1 MKKIAMLFPLIAGSC
16 WGAGGIFVRTLK
28 TAGFGNISIMCS
40 RSLVSFCLLLIV
52 LLLYDRSLLRIHLRD
67 LPFFLSAAVNGYLLM
82 NVCYN
87 TSVGILTLTL
97 ASVLLCL
104 CPIFVLLLG
113 AVFFHEKIT
122 PVKVSC
128 MLAAVVGCALI
139 SGVFDSHSE
148 LVWSSVG
155 ILTGLGSAFFNAI
168 YTINSKQLTERNYH
182 ALTINIYVFAITT
195 LILTPFADW
204 NAIGAFVSAAPL
216 KGSAFYFAQA
226 LVTSILPNFFYAF
239 SIKYIDSGNAAILS
253 CGAEPTAA
261 MLLAALHRNS
271 RAIRSFGSRAY
282 HQRPDC
288 SDKSVQNGI
297 VDFFAP
303 MPAMHGRRF
312 ARCFC

>member
-1 MKKIAMLFPLIAGSC
+1 
-16 WGAGGIFVRTLK
+16 
-28 TAGFGNISIMCS
+28 MCS

-261 MLLAALHRNS
+261 MLLGILLYTEIPAPSGLLGLALTIS
-271 RAIRSFGSRAY
+271 AL
-282 HQRPDC
+282 
-288 SDKSVQNGI
+288 I
-297 VDFFAP
+297 VLTKA
-303 MPAMHGRRF
+303 
-312 ARCFC
+312 CKTES

>member
-155 ILTGLGSAFFNAI
+155 ILTGLGSGLFNAFDN
-168 YTINSKQLTERNYH
+168 INSQQLPERNYH

-261 MLLAALHRNS
+261 MLLGILLYTEIPAPSGLLGLALTIS
-271 RAIRSFGSRAY
+271 AL
-282 HQRPDC
+282 
-288 SDKSVQNGI
+288 I
-297 VDFFAP
+297 VLTKA
-303 MPAMHGRRF
+303 
-312 ARCFC
+312 CKTES

>member
-67 LPFFLSAAVNGYLLM
+67 LPFFLSAAINGYLLM

-182 ALTINIYVFAITT
+182 ALTINIYVFTGHLHFTEFFLRVFHQIYRFRQRGDSFLRRGT
-195 LILTPFADW
+195 DRR
-204 NAIGAFVSAAPL
+204 
-216 KGSAFYFAQA
+216 YA
-226 LVTSILPNFFYAF
+226 LRYP
-239 SIKYIDSGNAAILS
+239 
-253 CGAEPTAA
+253 
-261 MLLAALHRNS
+261 ALHRNS

>member
-1 MKKIAMLFPLIAGSC
+1 MKKIAILFPLIAGSC

-128 MLAAVVGCALI
+128 MLAAVIGCALI

-261 MLLAALHRNS
+261 MLLGILLYTEIPAPSGLLGLALTIS
-271 RAIRSFGSRAY
+271 AL
-282 HQRPDC
+282 
-288 SDKSVQNGI
+288 I
-297 VDFFAP
+297 VPTKA
-303 MPAMHGRRF
+303 
-312 ARCFC
+312 CKTES

>member
-1 MKKIAMLFPLIAGSC
+1 MACKHTGARGIILGLVYVLAMIFVAPLRLTDAYEAVTLLLPGAEGTLPLLALGAVGAIPVGAFLAALPRRIQNRRQGVHVARSTAREC
-16 WGAGGIFVRTLK
+16 LYGFAGG
-28 TAGFGNISIMCS
+28 
-40 RSLVSFCLLLIV
+40 
-52 LLLYDRSLLRIHLRD
+52 
-67 LPFFLSAAVNGYLLM
+67 
-82 NVCYN
+82 
-87 TSVGILTLTL
+87 
-97 ASVLLCL
+97 
-104 CPIFVLLLG
+104 FVLLLG

-261 MLLAALHRNS
+261 MLLGILLYTEIPAPSGLLGLALTIS
-271 RAIRSFGSRAY
+271 AL
-282 HQRPDC
+282 
-288 SDKSVQNGI
+288 I
-297 VDFFAP
+297 VLTKA
-303 MPAMHGRRF
+303 
-312 ARCFC
+312 CKTES

>member
-168 YTINSKQLTERNYH
+168 YTINSKQLTE
-182 ALTINIYVFAITT
+182 
-195 LILTPFADW
+195 
-204 NAIGAFVSAAPL
+204 
-216 KGSAFYFAQA
+216 
-226 LVTSILPNFFYAF
+226 
-239 SIKYIDSGNAAILS
+239 
-253 CGAEPTAA
+253 
-261 MLLAALHRNS
+261 
-271 RAIRSFGSRAY
+271 
-282 HQRPDC
+282 
-288 SDKSVQNGI
+288 
-297 VDFFAP
+297 
-303 MPAMHGRRF
+303 
-312 ARCFC
+312 

>member
-1 MKKIAMLFPLIAGSC
+1 MKKIAILFPLIAGSC

-52 LLLYDRSLLRIHLRD
+52 LLLYDRSLLRIHLRA

-204 NAIGAFVSAAPL
+204 NAIGAFVSAAQL

-261 MLLAALHRNS
+261 MLLGILLYTEIPAPSGLLGLALTIS
-271 RAIRSFGSRAY
+271 AL
-282 HQRPDC
+282 
-288 SDKSVQNGI
+288 I
-297 VDFFAP
+297 VLTKA
-303 MPAMHGRRF
+303 
-312 ARCFC
+312 CKTES

>member
-1 MKKIAMLFPLIAGSC
+1 MPAPG

-128 MLAAVVGCALI
+128 MLAAVVGCVLI

-216 KGSAFYFAQA
+216 KAPPSISRKHWSPPFYRIFF
-226 LVTSILPNFFYAF
+226 TRFPSNISI
-239 SIKYIDSGNAAILS
+239 
-253 CGAEPTAA
+253 
-261 MLLAALHRNS
+261 
-271 RAIRSFGSRAY
+271 
-282 HQRPDC
+282 
-288 SDKSVQNGI
+288 
-297 VDFFAP
+297 
-303 MPAMHGRRF
+303 PATRRF
-312 ARCFC
+312 FPAARNRPPLCS

>member
-1 MKKIAMLFPLIAGSC
+1 MKKIAILFPLIAGSC

-128 MLAAVVGCALI
+128 MLAAVIGCALI

-261 MLLAALHRNS
+261 MLLGILLYTEIPALS
-271 RAIRSFGSRAY
+271 GLLGLALTISAL
-282 HQRPDC
+282 
-288 SDKSVQNGI
+288 I
-297 VDFFAP
+297 VLTKA
-303 MPAMHGRRF
+303 
-312 ARCFC
+312 CKTES

>member
-1 MKKIAMLFPLIAGSC
+1 MKKIAILFPLIAGSC

-148 LVWSSVG
+148 LVWSS
-155 ILTGLGSAFFNAI
+155 
-168 YTINSKQLTERNYH
+168 
-182 ALTINIYVFAITT
+182 LTINIYVFAITT

-261 MLLAALHRNS
+261 MLLGILLYTEIPAPSGLLGLALTIS
-271 RAIRSFGSRAY
+271 AL
-282 HQRPDC
+282 
-288 SDKSVQNGI
+288 I
-297 VDFFAP
+297 VLTKA
-303 MPAMHGRRF
+303 
-312 ARCFC
+312 CKTES

>member
-82 NVCYN
+82 NVCHN

-113 AVFFHEKIT
+113 TVFFHEKIT

-261 MLLAALHRNS
+261 MLLGILLYTEIPALS
-271 RAIRSFGSRAY
+271 GLLGLALTISAL
-282 HQRPDC
+282 
-288 SDKSVQNGI
+288 I
-297 VDFFAP
+297 VLTKA
-303 MPAMHGRRF
+303 
-312 ARCFC
+312 CKTES